1 MPTHDLSSSQSLA
14 SIPPLGT
21 AVTLAGLI
29 LVMLP
34 LTMSETSRPA
44 LISPVRDPECY
55 ALAYSDPIADAT
67 ADMFPRAVALFPG
80 SDSGAVAS
88 RGSSADR
95 IGFWR
100 MFLHGA
106 SWRSVA
112 PDSVDLSFSNGFSS
126 IRMRVQRTPTELS
139 GRATYYSDVITE
151 GPKPSLAVVGE
162 RRRCSSVM
170 PTRESPQPTRA
181 RTASLGSGT
190 SDLFP
195 RSWTQASDG

>member
-1 MPTHDLSSSQSLA
+1 MPTHDLCNRQSLA
-14 SIPPLGT
+14 STPPLGT

-29 LVMLP
+29 LAMLP
-34 LTMSETSRPA
+34 LTMRETNRPA

-106 SWRSVA
+106 SWHSVG

-139 GRATYYSDVITE
+139 GRATFYSDVIAP
-151 GPKPSLAVVGE
+151 GPKPSLQVVGE
-162 RRRCSSVM
+162 RRRCSSVL
-170 PTRESPQPTRA
+170 PTREPLQPARA
-181 RTASLGSGT
+181 RTASRDSHAL
-190 SDLFP
+190 P
-195 RSWTQASDG
+195 RNV

>member
-1 MPTHDLSSSQSLA
+1 MPAHDLCSHQSLA
-14 SIPPLGT
+14 SAPPLGT

-29 LVMLP
+29 LAMLP
-34 LTMSETSRPA
+34 FTIGETNRPA
-44 LISPVRDPECY
+44 LIDPVRDPECY
-55 ALAYSDPIADAT
+55 VLAYSDPIADAT

-106 SWRSVA
+106 SWHSVA

-139 GRATYYSDVITE
+139 GRATFYSDVIMPD
-151 GPKPSLAVVGE
+151 PKPSMQVVGK
-162 RRRCSSVM
+162 RRRCSSVL
-170 PTRESPQPTRA
+170 PTREPLQPARA
-181 RTASLGSGT
+181 RTASRASPE
-190 SDLFP
+190 FP
-195 RSWTQASDG
+195 RTL